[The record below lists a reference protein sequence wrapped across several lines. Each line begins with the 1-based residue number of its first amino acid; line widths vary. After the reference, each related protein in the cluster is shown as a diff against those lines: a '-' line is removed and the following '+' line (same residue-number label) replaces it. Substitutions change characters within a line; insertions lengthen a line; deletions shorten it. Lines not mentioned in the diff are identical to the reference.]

1 MSRRGAKS
9 QVDQSLTT
17 PTFLACPVA
26 MAFAATPSGVVEKQ
40 RDVTAGWQRVSP
52 TFFPLMEYN
61 FRKEASLELTWERM
75 SPQAELARIFQV
87 WPLRQS
93 FILAFLVE
101 NHQFPA

>member
-1 MSRRGAKS
+1 MSLRGAKS

-61 FRKEASLELTWERM
+61 FRKEASAVPTWERM
-75 SPQAELARIFQV
+75 SPQAELAMWFRFGHKYNFSSLIF
-87 WPLRQS
+87 W
-93 FILAFLVE
+93 
-101 NHQFPA
+101 